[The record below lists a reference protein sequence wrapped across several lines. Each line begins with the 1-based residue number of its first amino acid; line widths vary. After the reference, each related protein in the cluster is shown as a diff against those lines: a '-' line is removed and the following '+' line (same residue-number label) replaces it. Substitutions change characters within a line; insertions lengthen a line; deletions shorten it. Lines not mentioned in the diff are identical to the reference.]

1 MGSFGCQNPRN
12 RTETETMSVRMI
24 GLNPAGG
31 FLQWGSLGGY
41 RVRIAPRTV
50 KGHRMTRRDRRP
62 FRTGLGI
69 AFLLAS
75 AGWSAP
81 EVIHL
86 KDGHQVT
93 GEVLAEKPNALYV
106 DLGFDVLKVPREQ
119 VVGRGQPGAAA
130 ATAAAPGRAEDSD
143 PSGFFESRPLKA
155 APVKEQVQTY
165 GEAVISIET
174 PSAKG
179 SGFIINP
186 DGYAIT
192 NDHVIQGET
201 RIAAVLYQN
210 VPGGLARRR
219 VENVEI
225 VALNPFFDLALIKLP
240 PQKGLKL
247 KHVVLGNLEDVN
259 AGEGVFAVGNPLGL
273 ERSVSQGIVSNRN
286 RNIEGQIYLQTDAAI
301 NPGNSGGPLFNLRG
315 EVIGVTSR
323 GARADLADNLGFAIP
338 VNYVKDFLRNRE
350 AFSYD
355 KENPNTGYRYL
366 DPPRRLR
373 AGSPPWPGPGG
384 ESSGRAPAG
393 GPGAGKTS

>member
-1 MGSFGCQNPRN
+1 
-12 RTETETMSVRMI
+12 
-24 GLNPAGG
+24 
-31 FLQWGSLGGY
+31 
-41 RVRIAPRTV
+41 
-50 KGHRMTRRDRRP
+50 MTRWEGAVSRGAL
-62 FRTGLGI
+62 GL
-69 AFLLAS
+69 LLAVAA
-75 AGWSAP
+75 AGWSGP
-81 EVIHL
+81 EVISL

-93 GEVLAEKPNALYV
+93 GEVVAEKPNALYV
-106 DLGFDVLKVPREQ
+106 DLGFDVIKVPRDQ
-119 VVGRGQPGAAA
+119 VVGRGKPGEVG
-130 ATAAAPGRAEDSD
+130 APSSSSSTRSDESD
-143 PSGFFESRPLKA
+143 PSGFFDSRPLRG
-155 APVKEQVQTY
+155 APVKELVHTY

-179 SGFIINP
+179 SGFIVNA

-210 VPGGLARRR
+210 VPGGLSRRR
-219 VENVEI
+219 IENVEI

-240 PQKGLKL
+240 PQKDLKL
-247 KHVVLGNLEDVN
+247 QHVVLGSLEDVN

-323 GARADLADNLGFAIP
+323 GARADVADNLGFAIP
-338 VNYVKDFLRNRE
+338 VSYVKDFLRNRE

-373 AGSPPWPGPGG
+373 AGAPPWTDGPGK
-384 ESSGRAPAG
+384 AKG
-393 GPGAGKTS
+393 GSTGAGSASGTAKAP

>member
-1 MGSFGCQNPRN
+1 MALWEG
-12 RTETETMSVRMI
+12 
-24 GLNPAGG
+24 
-31 FLQWGSLGGY
+31 
-41 RVRIAPRTV
+41 
-50 KGHRMTRRDRRP
+50 P
-62 FRTGLGI
+62 FRRGAVG
-69 AFLLAS
+69 ALLVAAA
-75 AGWSAP
+75 AGWSGP
-81 EVIHL
+81 EVISL

-93 GEVLAEKPNALYV
+93 GEVIAEKPNAIFV
-106 DLGFDVLKVPREQ
+106 DLGFDVLKVPRDQ
-119 VVGRGQPGAAA
+119 VVGRGRPGSAN
-130 ATAAAPGRAEDSD
+130 APASAPARAEESD
-143 PSGFFESRPLKA
+143 PSGFYASAPLKP
-155 APVKEQVQTY
+155 APVKELVHTY

-179 SGFIINP
+179 SGFLING

-192 NDHVIQGET
+192 NAHVIQGET

-219 VENVEI
+219 VENIEI

-240 PQKGLKL
+240 PQKGLKIR
-247 KHVVLGNLEDVN
+247 HVVFGSLDDLN

-286 RNIEGQIYLQTDAAI
+286 RNFEGQIYLQTDAAI
-301 NPGNSGGPLFNLRG
+301 NPGNSGGPLFNLKG

-323 GARADLADNLGFAIP
+323 GAHAAVADNLGFAIP
-338 VNYVKDFLRNRE
+338 INYVKDFLRNRE

-373 AGSPPWPGPGG
+373 AGLPPW
-384 ESSGRAPAG
+384 AA
-393 GPGAGKTS
+393 ADTGKAAAH

>member
-1 MGSFGCQNPRN
+1 
-12 RTETETMSVRMI
+12 
-24 GLNPAGG
+24 
-31 FLQWGSLGGY
+31 
-41 RVRIAPRTV
+41 
-50 KGHRMTRRDRRP
+50 MTRWDGRASRQ
-62 FRTGLGI
+62 GLWVV
-69 AFLLAS
+69 LLSAS
-75 AGWSAP
+75 VGWSDP

-86 KDGHQVT
+86 KDGHSVT
-93 GEVLAEKPNALYV
+93 GEVVAEKPQALYV
-106 DLGFDVLKVPREQ
+106 DLGFDVLKVPRDQ
-119 VVGRGQPGAAA
+119 VVGRGKPGVPAPASP
-130 ATAAAPGRAEDSD
+130 TARAEDSD
-143 PSGFFESRPLKA
+143 PSGFFESRGLKT

-179 SGFIINP
+179 SGFIVNA

-201 RIAAVLYQN
+201 RIAVVLYQN

-219 VENVEI
+219 IENVEI
-225 VALNPFFDLALIKLP
+225 VALNPFFDLALLKLP
-240 PQKGLKL
+240 PQNGLKL
-247 KHVVLGNLEDVN
+247 KHVVLGSLEDVN
-259 AGEGVFAVGNPLGL
+259 AGEGVFAIGNPLGL
-273 ERSVSQGIVSNRN
+273 ERSVSQGIISNRN

-366 DPPRRLR
+366 EPPRRSR
-373 AGSPPWPGPGG
+373 AGAPPWPSVAKP
-384 ESSGRAPAG
+384 EVKP
-393 GPGAGKTS
+393 KTGSVKAAASEARS